1 VKLALPCP
9 SRSVMPVNYMRL
21 DDSPNHTAV
30 PHRSIKDD
38 RYRGYD
44 IPADAMII
52 PNVWSAGIS
61 LYPPVF
67 VLISFEIGL

>member
-1 VKLALPCP
+1 MKLALPCP
-9 SRSVMPVNYMRL
+9 SRSVMPVNYARL
-21 DDSPNHTAV
+21 DGSSNHTAV

-38 RYRGYD
+38 QYRGYD

-52 PNVWSAGIS
+52 PNVWSADIS